1 MLHPRRLSAVPERV
15 NTNYTPP
22 ERATNTSFDLA
33 HARIGR
39 VNARVQIKRFVDD
52 RRFQRFIAV
61 VIVVN
66 ALTLGLETSSKFVD
80 QGHDLLSAVDRIAL
94 GIFVVELALR
104 FIAYGFR
111 FFADPWSVF
120 DVIVVGI
127 AFVPTAGP
135 FLVLRAFRAL
145 RIMRL
150 VSVLPR
156 MRRLA
161 SGILRALP
169 GMASVGALI
178 MLIIYV
184 AGVVATN
191 LFGQVAPD
199 YFDDLGTSL
208 FTLFQAMTGEGWPD
222 IAREVM
228 AKEPL
233 AWIFFVVY
241 IVVCT
246 LAVLNILI
254 AVIVSGMEQASTD
267 EIVEMEEK
275 QAQSDEV
282 LLTEIRALR
291 DEVRALREER
301 G

>member
-1 MLHPRRLSAVPERV
+1 
-15 NTNYTPP
+15 
-22 ERATNTSFDLA
+22 
-33 HARIGR
+33 